1 MKQISNLNLIPK
13 KMIFMILNK
22 FYYKGLNP
30 QIIYL
35 TLSTLIILNL
45 LKGNL
50 VYAIDEQIL
59 EVTAHIANT
68 NVTEAERT
76 LEIRHDAGVHKVEVQ
91 DTKMQIVKEMAQL
104 ATTIIIAYW
113 IYPYAFLLLIEI
125 VRDVQD
131 WIGDNAEDIVDIVDG
146 DA

>member
-1 MKQISNLNLIPK
+1 
-13 KMIFMILNK
+13 
-22 FYYKGLNP
+22 
-30 QIIYL
+30 
-35 TLSTLIILNL
+35 
-45 LKGNL
+45 
-50 VYAIDEQIL
+50 
-59 EVTAHIANT
+59 
-68 NVTEAERT
+68 
-76 LEIRHDAGVHKVEVQ
+76 
-91 DTKMQIVKEMAQL
+91 MQIVKEMAQL